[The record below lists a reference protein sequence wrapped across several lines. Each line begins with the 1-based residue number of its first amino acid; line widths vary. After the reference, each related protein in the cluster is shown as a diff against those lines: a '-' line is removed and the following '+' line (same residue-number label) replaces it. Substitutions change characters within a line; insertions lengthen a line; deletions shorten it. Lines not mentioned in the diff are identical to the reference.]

1 MWRGHGLFRLLH
13 VLSISMSVDAVAR
26 ALHQALKATK
36 ETENCQIVDLFMAAF
51 RPPGVARLGT
61 SVQKRSDKV
70 GFAAYVPKHI

>member
-1 MWRGHGLFRLLH
+1 
-13 VLSISMSVDAVAR
+13 MSVDAVTR
-26 ALHQALKATK
+26 ALHQAIKVTK
-36 ETENCQIVDLFMAAF
+36 ETANRQIIDLIVAAF